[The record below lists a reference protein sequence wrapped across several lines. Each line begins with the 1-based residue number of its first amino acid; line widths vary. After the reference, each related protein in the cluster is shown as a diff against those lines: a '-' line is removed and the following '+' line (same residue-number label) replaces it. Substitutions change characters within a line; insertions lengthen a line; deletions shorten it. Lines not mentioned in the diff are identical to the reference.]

1 MNPVHKGEG
10 HRRQR
15 DQQTQTLWIGLR
27 PLYSRTSR
35 RRVCGKTRGKV
46 VGEKIR
52 DTETSESGDFAGFK
66 DSKSF
71 NEILK
76 DLASFKVW

>member
-1 MNPVHKGEG
+1 M
-10 HRRQR
+10 QM
-15 DQQTQTLWIGLR
+15 LWTGPR

-35 RRVCGKTRGKV
+35 RRECGKTRGNA

-66 DSKSF
+66 DSDSF

-76 DLASFKVW
+76 NLASFKV